1 MDVSV
6 QRPPLWLFKAAILLF
21 SLQSEQWESRDRKG
35 HSPLQNIMCVGVGH
49 DSLVHNQTGAT
60 TKLSSGLCFKK
71 MPFGGDKQ
79 IAFELPYLWSPAG
92 RNLFWK
98 EEPVAHS
105 EYATPLASGSPNSPF
120 SVMTQ
125 GAQKWWWRGPFSR
138 FQKLMLLPLPRL
150 NFTQMVHVS
159 LSDCPVCQSTLHS
172 FSFFYKNPR
181 RHFIGGVSV
190 PCSGE
195 RSRTHPECPAPPPP
209 RWDILE
215 KIEVHLAHL

>member
-6 QRPPLWLFKAAILLF
+6 QRPPLWLFKAAIPLF

-49 DSLVHNQTGAT
+49 DSLVCNQTGAT

-105 EYATPLASGSPNSPF
+105 WIRYTLSICGSQQPFQRYDSGSTK
-120 SVMTQ
+120 VMMKGSFLQVSKAYVTT
-125 GAQKWWWRGPFSR
+125 S
-138 FQKLMLLPLPRL
+138 FQ
-150 NFTQMVHVS
+150 
-159 LSDCPVCQSTLHS
+159 
-172 FSFFYKNPR
+172 
-181 RHFIGGVSV
+181 
-190 PCSGE
+190 
-195 RSRTHPECPAPPPP
+195 A
-209 RWDILE
+209 
-215 KIEVHLAHL
+215 